1 MLKFILFGCVVIP
14 SIENTIDDEIR
25 NHSDSV
31 TFLCI
36 TVGEPVPTITWHFDS
51 SVSIQQNTSKYM
63 IVSRSLNKTTTE
75 NTLTVYNVTS
85 SDAGIFT
92 CKSVNSVGKTSQ
104 SGILTV
110 NSKFSSNLSY

>member
-1 MLKFILFGCVVIP
+1 MFGCVVIP

-25 NHSDSV
+25 NHTGNV

-36 TVGEPVPTITWHFDS
+36 TVGEPVPTITWYFNN
-51 SVSIQQNTSKYM
+51 SVSIQKSTSKYM
-63 IVSRSLNKTTTE
+63 IVSKSKNITTTE

-92 CKSVNSVGKTSQ
+92 CKSMNSVGRTNK

-110 NSKFSSNLSY
+110 NSKFSSNSSY